1 VNDTIRN
8 IIPEEINYLNQY
20 DEFKRYLD
28 DEFEMPDNTV
38 ALLIKFI
45 EQKNGKLSKR
55 ERENEFSLLSDSEVE
70 EIEEKYHE
78 LFIK

>member
-1 VNDTIRN
+1 M
-8 IIPEEINYLNQY
+8 
-20 DEFKRYLD
+20 D

>member
-1 VNDTIRN
+1 MNDTIRN